1 MFEGVNPIYFS
12 NAFIFVVLKFPKFNY
27 KKLSLIIP

>member
-12 NAFIFVVLKFPKFNY
+12 NAFIYVVLKFLKFNY
-27 KKLSLIIP
+27 KKTFHW